1 MLTTRFFSETLGIL
15 PKGAD
20 LIDLIVIPFFIPVMV
35 ALFAMRVQK
44 SGQIDNKL
52 HNSLVRLVLF
62 YLSISLISFIA
73 NYQRVNLPPAVLFL
87 FGMLEGP
94 ILFILLNRLIK
105 DKKKFGKTM
114 SRFINF
120 IVIVEFCAV
129 IFVNIPMFVESGN
142 PDVMSGTFGNNS
154 YQFSVFLIIIGG
166 YFLGKLLTTS
176 NFTYKIYGIIIQI
189 FVLGTFILL
198 QYRSAVP
205 AFFLAY
211 GIVFIMLYGKKFIRL
226 AALGTI
232 LALMIYGGF
241 YFVSSQDYKLRYEDL
256 LDVASKPSDAVNY
269 GKVIAFKNTAIMFTE
284 HPQMIVFGSGPGNF
298 ISRANYTFTI
308 ELNQNITK
316 GVGFIIRKF
325 FGNKEFSS
333 DVFKTHIEKLYYMD
347 ALFGSVQLNNPNSS
361 LLAPLAETGFLGF
374 ICFGGIYLILIK
386 KSKEYFQFSRK
397 NADKHLLPL
406 ATALFM
412 GVLYLIFLA
421 PLDNY
426 LEIGRITLFIW
437 FLFWVVNSLVEY
449 KKFEIKNQIMNLYLQ
464 KEKFLIN
471 QQ

>member
-241 YFVSSQDYKLRYEDL
+241 ILFLLKIINCVMKIYWMLR
-256 LDVASKPSDAVNY
+256 
-269 GKVIAFKNTAIMFTE
+269 
-284 HPQMIVFGSGPGNF
+284 Q
-298 ISRANYTFTI
+298 
-308 ELNQNITK
+308 NQ
-316 GVGFIIRKF
+316 VM
-325 FGNKEFSS
+325 
-333 DVFKTHIEKLYYMD
+333 L
-347 ALFGSVQLNNPNSS
+347 
-361 LLAPLAETGFLGF
+361 
-374 ICFGGIYLILIK
+374 
-386 KSKEYFQFSRK
+386 
-397 NADKHLLPL
+397 
-406 ATALFM
+406 
-412 GVLYLIFLA
+412 
-421 PLDNY
+421 
-426 LEIGRITLFIW
+426 
-437 FLFWVVNSLVEY
+437 
-449 KKFEIKNQIMNLYLQ
+449 
-464 KEKFLIN
+464 
-471 QQ
+471 